1 MKIKYN
7 KQDDVMMVELNK
19 KPIDYAEQSGDLIVH
34 FSPKNE
40 AVLLEILNAS
50 NFLTN
55 ASKALPQNMR
65 KQVFA

>member
-7 KQDDVMMVELNK
+7 KNDDVMMVELNK

-50 NFLTN
+50 SFLTS